1 MLTQKQN
8 QLLSFLIKRIEEDGV
23 SPSYEE
29 ICIELSLK
37 SKSGIHRIV
46 KSLEERGY
54 VERLENK
61 ARAIAPKKHTNG
73 QAYITNVINLT
84 NKFLDKKSSV
94 LKEPK
99 NYNTEQIPLLGKI
112 AAGTPIEAI
121 SNYDEFIEVPS
132 SYISSKECYALYVE
146 GDSMIDEGIYDGDT
160 VIINKQ
166 TDIKN
171 GDIIVALIDKEE
183 ATLKKF
189 RQRGDSIALEPANK
203 HYKTQI
209 YGPDRIVLQGKMSGL
224 IRSYN

>member
-61 ARAIAPKKHTNG
+61 ARAIAPKKYTNG

-84 NKFLDKKSSV
+84 NKFLDKKSNV
-94 LKEPK
+94 INEPRDYK
-99 NYNTEQIPLLGKI
+99 SEQIPLLGKI

-132 SYISSKECYALYVE
+132 SYISSKECFALYVE

-160 VIINKQ
+160 VIINQ
-166 TDIKN
+166 HTDIKK

-189 RQRGDSIALEPANK
+189 RQKGDSIALEPANK

-209 YGPDRIVLQGKMSGL
+209 YGPDRITIQGKMCTL
-224 IRSYN
+224 IRKY